1 MLNDRQK
8 SILDIIDEN
17 GDVSLNELS
26 RTFSDVSVMTLR
38 RDLLQLEQQGHVL
51 RNKGGAVS
59 LKKLAEQS
67 QIPGEENEYGLR
79 ARANISAKKTIA
91 EKALPLIK
99 KGCSIYLDAGSTIMA
114 LARLLPNE
122 HFNIITNAT
131 NISQEIIERTNIS
144 VVMLGGNLNRN
155 TLSVSGPSAIKSID
169 RINIELAFMSASAF
183 TLESGFTVSNVYEAE
198 LKRKVIGKAK
208 KRIMLMDSSKI
219 GKDLM
224 YTLAD
229 FRDIDILITE
239 KSTLPADITK
249 AAKDNKIE
257 IL

>member
-8 SILDIIDEN
+8 SILDIIDEQ

-26 RTFSDVSVMTLR
+26 QAFSDVSVMTLR

-59 LKKLAEQS
+59 LKKLAEHS

-79 ARANISAKKTIA
+79 ARANIGAKKIIA
-91 EKALPLIK
+91 EKALKLVR

-114 LARLLPNE
+114 LARMLPNE

-131 NISQEIIERTNIS
+131 NVSQEIIERTNTS
-144 VVMLGGNLNRN
+144 VVILGGNLNRN

-169 RINIELAFMSASAF
+169 RINIEMAFMSASAF
-183 TLESGFTVSNVYEAE
+183 TLETGFTVSNVYEAE
-198 LKRKVIGKAK
+198 LKRKVISKAK

-229 FRDIDILITE
+229 FQDIDILITE
-239 KSTLPADITK
+239 KDKLPSDIMRVAK
-249 AAKDNKIE
+249 AKNIE

>member
-8 SILDIIDEN
+8 GILDIIDEN

-26 RTFSDVSVMTLR
+26 QAYSDVSVMTLR
-38 RDLLQLEQQGHVL
+38 RDLLQLEQSGHIL
-51 RNKGGAVS
+51 RTRGGAVS

-67 QIPGEENEYGLR
+67 MIPGEENEYGLR
-79 ARANISAKKTIA
+79 ARANIAAKKTIA
-91 EKALPLIK
+91 EKALSLVK
-99 KGCSIYLDAGSTIMA
+99 KGCSIYMDAGSTIMA

-131 NISQEIIERTNIS
+131 NIAQEIIERSNTS
-144 VVMLGGNLNRN
+144 VVLLGGNLNRN

-169 RINIELAFMSASAF
+169 RINIEMAFMSTSAF
-183 TLESGFTVSNVYEAE
+183 TSESGFTVSNVYEAE
-198 LKRKVIGKAK
+198 LKRKVISKAK
-208 KRIMLMDSSKI
+208 KSIILMDSSKI

-229 FRDIDILITE
+229 LQDIDVLITE
-239 KSTLPADITK
+239 TDTLPSEIRKIAE
-249 AAKDNKIE
+249 DNNIE